1 MGVALGVRFGHES
14 PRGHTHSGGQWL
26 SLRSADRQPSSFHR
40 YCRRANSAC
49 HGFRERGRRHH
60 KADAGVHQAPVRSA
74 WTFVSSALGMYR
86 GRRTRLKNEP
96 SRRAIVAIKAVQP
109 GQYGHLGA
117 YMPRCSACQKAPL
130 LVGWQLFNPIQV
142 QFDARRQRRLRVL
155 EGRAVGGDVEIGA
168 DRMPL
173 LTALAGIT
181 SQCLVHSGSLLKTT
195 VICDQRTTGSL
206 LLPEPPWT
214 AWGTLCRTE

>member
-1 MGVALGVRFGHES
+1 MLTLGLLRTPVGSALERAVGRA
-14 PRGHTHSGGQWL
+14 
-26 SLRSADRQPSSFHR
+26 LRQRD
-40 YCRRANSAC
+40 
-49 HGFRERGRRHH
+49 
-60 KADAGVHQAPVRSA
+60 
-74 WTFVSSALGMYR
+74 ALGMYR
-86 GRRTRLKNEP
+86 GRRARLKNEP

-109 GQYGHLGA
+109 RQHDHLGA

-130 LVGWQLFNPIQV
+130 PVGWQLLNPIQV

-155 EGRAVGGDVEIGA
+155 EGRAVGGDVEVGA

-173 LTALAGIT
+173 PTALAGMT
-181 SQCLVHSGSLLKTT
+181 SQCLVHSGSLLNTT
-195 VICDQRTTGSL
+195 VRCDQRTTGSL